1 MYSNVH
7 GKQENNP
14 IIQLMFLG
22 LFAILGLIVF
32 ALIACII
39 VYLFYGL
46 DTLMAVLSNQL
57 NEKNVGAFK
66 IILTA
71 QQIGLFLT
79 PAILLAVVE
88 RKPLS
93 KFYGFEKPKLN
104 LLLMAAFVGLC
115 SLPFLSWIN
124 ELNQKMSLPSFL
136 KSIEDWM
143 RAMEADLAKTTEVIL
158 KTSSGWGLIVN
169 LFVIAVT
176 PAICEEFIFRGGL
189 QRSIFRLVV
198 NPHVAI
204 WLSAIIFSA
213 IHFQFFGFFTRM
225 FLGATFGYLY
235 FWTGSIWYAIFAHF
249 LNNAYAV
256 IIAYYYQSKNLP
268 LNESDTQSVPLYL
281 SILSAILTVLLL
293 LFIKKRAKQNNIQ
306 HPHEN

>member
-1 MYSNVH
+1 MYPNAP

-32 ALIACII
+32 ALAACII
-39 VYLFYGL
+39 VYLLYGL

-71 QQIGLFLT
+71 QQFGLFLT

-88 RKPLS
+88 RKPLN
-93 KFYGFEKPKLN
+93 KFYGFEKPKPS
-104 LLLMAAFVGLC
+104 LLLMAAFIGLC
-115 SLPFLSWIN
+115 SLPFLSWVN
-124 ELNQKMSLPSFL
+124 ELNQKMSLPAFL
-136 KSIEDWM
+136 KNIEDWM
-143 RAMEADLAKTTEVIL
+143 RAMETDLAKTTEIIL

-169 LFVIAVT
+169 LLVIAVT

-204 WLSAIIFSA
+204 WLSAIIFSS

-235 FWTGSIWYAIFAHF
+235 FWTGSIWYAVFAHF

-256 IIAYYYQSKNLP
+256 FVAYYYQSKNLP
-268 LNESDTQSVPLYL
+268 LNESDMQSVPLYM
-281 SILSAILTVLLL
+281 SVISAILTVSLL
-293 LFIKKRAKQNNIQ
+293 LFIKKKASQNNIQ
-306 HPHEN
+306 QPYEN

>member
-1 MYSNVH
+1 MYPNAP

-32 ALIACII
+32 AIAACII
-39 VYLFYGL
+39 VYLLYGL

-66 IILTA
+66 IILTS
-71 QQIGLFLT
+71 QQLGLFLT

-88 RKPLS
+88 RKPLN
-93 KFYGFEKPKLN
+93 KFYGFKTPKPN
-104 LLLMAAFVGLC
+104 LLFMAAFIGLC
-115 SLPFLSWIN
+115 SLPFLSWVN

-136 KSIEDWM
+136 KNVENWM
-143 RAMEADLAKTTEVIL
+143 RAMETDLAKTTEIIL
-158 KTSSGWGLIVN
+158 KTSSGWGLIIN
-169 LFVIAVT
+169 LLVIAVT

-204 WLSAIIFSA
+204 WLSAIIFSC

-235 FWTGSIWYAIFAHF
+235 FWTGSIWYAVFAHF

-256 IIAYYYQSKNLP
+256 IVAYYYQSKNLP
-268 LNESDTQSVPLYL
+268 LNESDMQSVPLYM
-281 SILSAILTVLLL
+281 SILSAILTVSLL
-293 LFIKKRAKQNNIQ
+293 LFIKKKASQSNIPQ
-306 HPHEN
+306 PYEN